1 MASNTKVL
9 VTAGRFHPATAVARA
24 LHRAG
29 AGVDI
34 ADSCRLSPA
43 LHSSA
48 VDALHI
54 VAPPASKPVQF
65 VRDVSEIVRHREIDL
80 IVPVC
85 EEGFYLARYAHLL
98 PAPLFA
104 PPFETIARLHDKS
117 RFLELCGNL
126 GLRTP
131 RTAVAANRAD
141 LRNAI
146 GKFQDFVAR
155 PAFSRGGMVYLTNH
169 GPRSGERAIDDCE
182 PTEDNPWL
190 VQEYVDGKDA
200 CSLSIVRSGKVV
212 VHCAYEP
219 SIAAPGGFS
228 IQFSSIE
235 DFGSLEVTSQVCAE
249 IGYNGF
255 IGFDYRRTHD
265 GLVMIECNPRCSA
278 GAFLIP
284 ADWLGEAVLGNP
296 DALHTVEPGH
306 RRQYDLYLLNR
317 HMTHLSAHRLV
328 HELLTTP
335 DAYMAADDILPALY
349 FLISRRHWSEVAKRE
364 HVDVGQAF
372 MRDITWDGSPMPDDD
387 SRGPSSMQTYPVP
400 KSANR

>member
-24 LHRAG
+24 FHRAG

-48 VDALHI
+48 ADALHI
-54 VAPPASKPVQF
+54 VAPPAGKPAQF
-65 VRDVSEIVRHREIDL
+65 
-80 IVPVC
+80 
-85 EEGFYLARYAHLL
+85 
-98 PAPLFA
+98 
-104 PPFETIARLHDKS
+104 
-117 RFLELCGNL
+117 
-126 GLRTP
+126 
-131 RTAVAANRAD
+131 
-141 LRNAI
+141 
-146 GKFQDFVAR
+146 
-155 PAFSRGGMVYLTNH
+155 
-169 GPRSGERAIDDCE
+169 
-182 PTEDNPWL
+182 
-190 VQEYVDGKDA
+190 
-200 CSLSIVRSGKVV
+200 
-212 VHCAYEP
+212 
-219 SIAAPGGFS
+219 
-228 IQFSSIE
+228 
-235 DFGSLEVTSQVCAE
+235 
-249 IGYNGF
+249 
-255 IGFDYRRTHD
+255 
-265 GLVMIECNPRCSA
+265 MIECNPRCSA

-400 KSANR
+400 KSANS